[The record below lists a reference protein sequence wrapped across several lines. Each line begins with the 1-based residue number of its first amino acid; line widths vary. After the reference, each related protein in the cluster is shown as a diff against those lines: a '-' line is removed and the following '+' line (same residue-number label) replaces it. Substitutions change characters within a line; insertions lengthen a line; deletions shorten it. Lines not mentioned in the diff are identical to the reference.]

1 MAVPSNQ
8 REETAMN
15 DRDPL
20 IVEWHRNLPVSVPGV
35 GALVATW
42 DEIADLVEQARAAAL
57 NAATEAVAANRLTGP
72 GSEGWEHTIN
82 ETIDDALAAIDA
94 LRGESNG

>member
-1 MAVPSNQ
+1 M
-8 REETAMN
+8 T

-57 NAATEAVAANRLTGP
+57 NAATEAVAALP
-72 GSEGWEHTIN
+72 FDFPL
-82 ETIDDALAAIDA
+82 DDDHRGRIHKAAALAAIAA
-94 LRGESNG
+94 LKGEQP

>member
-1 MAVPSNQ
+1 M
-8 REETAMN
+8 T

-42 DEIADLVEQARAAAL
+42 DEIADLVEQARADEQA
-57 NAATEAVAANRLTGP
+57 NAAEESGEASVLHFRDGY
-72 GSEGWEHTIN
+72 
-82 ETIDDALAAIDA
+82 DAGYRDGRA
-94 LRGESNG
+94 SMM

>member
-1 MAVPSNQ
+1 M
-8 REETAMN
+8 T

-57 NAATEAVAANRLTGP
+57 NAATEAVAALRTEDYCYDHDCRLR
-72 GSEGWEHTIN
+72 SA
-82 ETIDDALAAIDA
+82 ALAAIAA
-94 LRGESNG
+94 LR